1 MSRLDE
7 LKANF
12 RYVLREEGPQAA
24 AERFKVHARNYLGR
38 FKKQPAPRDDMNDY
52 VDVLFI
58 NGCDYSVPH
67 PVRYRVDHQM
77 EQLESAG
84 MTTRKVDAWN
94 LTEDHVRLARTF
106 VIFRCPY
113 WDFIEHFVNL
123 AHQLNKRV
131 LYDIDDLVIDTVY
144 TDQIKYLDTMTP
156 DERAGYDDGVRR
168 MGQTMRLCDG
178 VITTTDE
185 LARELRRYMGTVFV
199 NRNVASEEM
208 LALSE
213 RAAYERDVLPGLP
226 EAQVPQEDR
235 HRWEVACR
243 RRAERTG
250 FSMGYF
256 SGSITHN
263 DDFQMILPAV
273 VRFMGD
279 YPDSTLH
286 VVGELDLP
294 EELVPFEGRVV
305 RMPFSPWR
313 RLPQMLSFVD
323 VNLVPLEDT
332 LFNRAKS
339 ENKWVEAALVKV
351 PSVASAVGAL
361 RDSIT
366 DGVDGVLCR
375 TADEWYDALVRLHDS
390 ADLRSRLARAA
401 YDECV
406 AHHVT
411 CGTGTSLASFIRGQ
425 ERPNLAIVFPGLDV
439 SGGVIV
445 AKKHAAILQGRGVDV
460 TLVAPD
466 TSLGRWE
473 EVDGARLPVIGCA
486 GAVMRGRL
494 DKMVATMW
502 TTLDT
507 VKYYPNVGR
516 RYYLIQGHET
526 DFYQAGDP
534 QRMAAA
540 RTYGLNPE
548 VTYCTI
554 STWCRGWL
562 ERDFGHDAVRYA
574 PNGIDLT
581 FFSPVER
588 DWSGKIRILVEGDSQ
603 SEYKNVDESFAIID
617 LLDPER
623 FEVWY
628 LSYRGEPKP
637 FYRVD
642 RFMQAVPHDEVG
654 KIYQQCHILL
664 KTSVSEG
671 FSYPPLEMMA
681 TGGTAVVLSNEGNA
695 AYLVDGKNSLLFDR
709 GEDERAAEL
718 IRRLVAEP
726 ELRERLIAGGLKTAR
741 GLSWDVIA
749 DRICALYD

>member
-156 DERAGYDDGVRR
+156 EERAGYDDGVRR

-213 RAAYERDVLPGLP
+213 RAAYERDVLPVLP
-226 EAQVPQEDR
+226 ESQVPQEDR

-263 DDFQMILPAV
+263 DDFEMILPAV

-279 YPDSTLH
+279 YPDATLH

-294 EELVPFEGRVV
+294 EELRPFEGRVV

-313 RLPQMLSFVD
+313 RLPQTLSFVD

-361 RDSIT
+361 QDSIT

-411 CGTGTSLASFIRGQ
+411 CGTGVPLANFIRGQ

-439 SGGVIV
+439 SGGVIRAAFILRKLELFAEFFNRFRHRLPQV
-445 AKKHAAILQGRGVDV
+445 QFYHAAAFVFQRLEITQRLGVAQLPEGVVLARDLNVFGGFGRQNEEYPVVAVAFMQLAAGVQVARTVTKQYGAFGAAQNFVAQSFQRFVNFFGRPQIGQNSHIIIAFQQGIKILRQGVQFY
-460 TLVAPD
+460 LVLQVFAD
-466 TSLGRWE
+466 QQ
-473 EVDGARLPVIGCA
+473 
-486 GAVMRGRL
+486 RGRNFGGN
-494 DKMVATMW
+494 VARFQFGQHVFGQGFGF
-502 TTLDT
+502 LHIGL
-507 VKYYPNVGR
+507 VKRV
-516 RYYLIQGHET
+516 
-526 DFYQAGDP
+526 
-534 QRMAAA
+534 
-540 RTYGLNPE
+540 
-548 VTYCTI
+548 
-554 STWCRGWL
+554 
-562 ERDFGHDAVRYA
+562 
-574 PNGIDLT
+574 NG
-581 FFSPVER
+581 
-588 DWSGKIRILVEGDSQ
+588 
-603 SEYKNVDESFAIID
+603 
-617 LLDPER
+617 
-623 FEVWY
+623 
-628 LSYRGEPKP
+628 
-637 FYRVD
+637 
-642 RFMQAVPHDEVG
+642 
-654 KIYQQCHILL
+654 
-664 KTSVSEG
+664 
-671 FSYPPLEMMA
+671 
-681 TGGTAVVLSNEGNA
+681 
-695 AYLVDGKNSLLFDR
+695 
-709 GEDERAAEL
+709 
-718 IRRLVAEP
+718 
-726 ELRERLIAGGLKTAR
+726 
-741 GLSWDVIA
+741 
-749 DRICALYD
+749 